1 MLCTKSTTVAKEFVE
16 VISRTILL
24 LAAKEKEEQGRGK

>member
-24 LAAKEKEEQGRGK
+24 SKAKEREE